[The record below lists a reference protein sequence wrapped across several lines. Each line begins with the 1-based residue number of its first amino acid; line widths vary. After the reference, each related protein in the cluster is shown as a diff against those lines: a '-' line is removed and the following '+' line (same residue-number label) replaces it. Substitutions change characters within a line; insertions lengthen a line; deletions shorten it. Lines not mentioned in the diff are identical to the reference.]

1 MLSIGAI
8 IAAATQVFIP
18 RAIINTVGNDIIL
31 SVIAMIGLSFV
42 VSICSSIDAF
52 FALAYARSFTAG
64 SILYFYLAGPMID
77 IKLIVLMRT
86 TFRWRFIA
94 VVMLIIRALSFA
106 AGIGETCFMRASL
119 AKSSGGIAAC
129 GYVLLLAYRGQ
140 LGFYIHTRYHLFAAI
155 LSTIGIAFLIIDIV
169 LQLKREH

>member
-8 IAAATQVFIP
+8 IAAATQVFVP

-52 FALAYARSFTAG
+52 FALAYARNFTAG
-64 SILYFYLAGPMID
+64 SILSFLLAGPMID
-77 IKLIVLMRT
+77 IKLIVLIRT

-94 VVMLIIRALSFA
+94 VVMLIIFALSFA
-106 AGIGETCFMRASL
+106 AGIG
-119 AKSSGGIAAC
+119 
-129 GYVLLLAYRGQ
+129 VNLLYAG
-140 LGFYIHTRYHLFAAI
+140 
-155 LSTIGIAFLIIDIV
+155 
-169 LQLKREH
+169 